1 MKKLTNCLLGKK
13 KTCLPV
19 WFMRQAGRYLP
30 EFRKIRS
37 QNPNFIKLCL
47 NDKLSSTITLQPL
60 KRFNLDAAIIFSD
73 ILMVPYGLGQK
84 VSFIKDKGPVLSK
97 LNINN
102 FIKMSEND
110 FVKKIKPVY
119 SAIKKTRNKLNKN
132 NSLIS
137 FVGAPWTLAVY
148 MLGLKKEKNV
158 LDLKKYKEKKQ
169 EIDLIIKK
177 LNNFLCIHI
186 EQQMN
191 AGADVVQIFDSWAGL
206 LPKSNLKKHCYTP
219 NTKLVNFCKKNNFP
233 VICFPKGIKKNYLN
247 FLKTVKPDGI
257 SIDYTIDP
265 KWARDNFGGTCIQGG
280 MDPKTLMLEENEI
293 LAEAGKYL
301 EIFKNYPYIFNLGH
315 GLLPQTD
322 PIKLGKLINFVKNYK

>member
-1 MKKLTNCLLGKK
+1 MKKLTNCLVNKK
-13 KTCLPV
+13 KTCFPI

-30 EFRKIRS
+30 EFRKIRL

-47 NDKLSSTITLQPL
+47 NDKLSSKITLQPL
-60 KRFNLDAAIIFSD
+60 KRFDLDAAIIFSD

-137 FVGAPWTLAVY
+137 FVGAPWTIAVY
-148 MLGLKKEKNV
+148 MLGLKKEKNI
-158 LDLKKYKEKKQ
+158 LDLKKYKEKKD
-169 EIDLIIKK
+169 EVDLVIKK

-186 EQQMN
+186 EEQMA

-206 LPKSNLKKHCYTP
+206 LPKRNLNKYCYIP
-219 NTKLVNFCKKNNFP
+219 NARLVDFCKKNNFP
-233 VICFPKGIKKNYLN
+233 VICFPKGIKKNYLD
-247 FLKTVKPDGI
+247 FLEAVKPNGI
-257 SIDYTIDP
+257 SIDYTVNP
-265 KWARDNFGGTCIQGG
+265 RWARDNFGGICIQGG
-280 MDPKTLMLEENEI
+280 MDPKTLLFEEKKI

-301 EIFKNYPYIFNLGH
+301 KIFKNYPYIFNLGH

-322 PIKLGKLINFVKNYK
+322 PKKLDKLINFVKSYK